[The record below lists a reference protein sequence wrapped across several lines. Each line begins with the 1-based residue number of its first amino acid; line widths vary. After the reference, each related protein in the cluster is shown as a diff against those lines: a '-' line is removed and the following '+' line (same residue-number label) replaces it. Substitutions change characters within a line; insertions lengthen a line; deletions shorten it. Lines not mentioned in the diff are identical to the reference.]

1 MQRIKMTV
9 PAPVSNFGPG
19 LGGMA
24 MALQLNSS
32 VTFSPREDSKLHVEV
47 SGMDADAFD
56 SLDHPT
62 VLAASRVFQHLEQ
75 APQGVTIRVNNNIPL
90 GRGLSADAAFAV
102 AGVLGAVNLMDVQ
115 LPRAAMLR
123 IAALTCND
131 PAGAAA
137 VMLGGLA
144 TAILHGDDVYFRQVA
159 PVQTRVVLVVPEIK
173 RYRQRTPPKN
183 VRYDDAQHN
192 MERLPLLIEALR
204 EMDYALLSALMDDR
218 VHAPNVA
225 KNITAYDKV
234 VAAAKSVGAVAAG
247 ICGDGPAMF
256 AFVEDDPHAVADAMR
271 GAFAAEDIAAQT
283 WVLPVDRQGVVV
295 SMTQSA
301 R

>member
-24 MALQLNSS
+24 MALQLNAT

-173 RYRQRTPPKN
+173 RYRQRTP
-183 VRYDDAQHN
+183 
-192 MERLPLLIEALR
+192 
-204 EMDYALLSALMDDR
+204 
-218 VHAPNVA
+218 
-225 KNITAYDKV
+225 
-234 VAAAKSVGAVAAG
+234 
-247 ICGDGPAMF
+247 
-256 AFVEDDPHAVADAMR
+256 
-271 GAFAAEDIAAQT
+271 
-283 WVLPVDRQGVVV
+283 
-295 SMTQSA
+295 
-301 R
+301 